1 MPVRIA
7 QVAVSDATVQYDKL
21 YSYRV
26 PPQLAGTVFCGSM
39 VLAPFGRGNTPRL
52 AVVIELGEG
61 EDGPKLKALLAAA
74 PEDARLTPHLLDLVR
89 FLKDRTFCTWFEAVK
104 AVIPYG
110 AQYQPG
116 TDHGRPVL
124 QNRLTQPTERV
135 YTLVGELPA
144 KPKPGA
150 RQQQAVEAL
159 QSGPRTQKELQELGI
174 NKPTLDTL
182 CEKGV
187 LTAAER
193 RVTQDLLADLPFDP
207 RPLELSA
214 EQRAAVEALLPDLR
228 ADAPRAALLYGVTGS
243 GKTAVFEELI
253 AQTLAL
259 GRKALVLVPE
269 IGLTPQMLRR
279 LKARFGSRL
288 AVQHSALSNTE
299 RLIQWRMIQHGNAD
313 IVVGTR
319 SAVFA
324 PLENLGL
331 IVIDEEQ
338 EHTYQSES
346 SPRYD
351 AHAVASKRAA
361 QEHAL
366 LVLSSATPRTE
377 TWYAAQTGRIR
388 LVQLRERY
396 GGRPL
401 PQVEFIDMR
410 AELAAGNPREV
421 SVRLAQE
428 LRDTVRRGE
437 QAILLLNRRGYHTVA
452 QCAACGQVVECPNCS
467 VPMVYHKPRRA
478 LLCHHCGHQVCP
490 PPTACPKCGGKL
502 VYSGFGTQRVEEEL
516 AELLPS
522 ARTLRMDQDST
533 GRKNAHARMLGQF
546 ANGDYDI
553 LLGTQ
558 MVAKG
563 LDFEKVTLVGVLGID
578 SLLFGQGFRAY
589 ESVFSLITQVV
600 GRGGRAELPG
610 RALIQTTV
618 LRHPVLQLAA
628 AQDYPA
634 FYKEEIAFRQLG
646 LYPPFCAFCVIGFTG
661 ADNQPTWQAA
671 RRFGAIL
678 AGLAAKTPNM
688 PLRILGPVPMDIALM
703 NGKHRYKL
711 TLKCRGDAA
720 FRGLLRR
727 TLAAAEAEKLTAKT
741 SITLDFNSDGDL

>member
-1 MPVRIA
+1 MA

-26 PPQLAGTVFCGSM
+26 PAALESTVFSGSM
-39 VLAPFGRGNTPRL
+39 VLVPFGRGNAPRL
-52 AVVIELGEG
+52 AVVVELGEG
-61 EDGPKLKALLAAA
+61 EADARTKDLLTAA
-74 PEDARLTPHLLDLVR
+74 PEDARLTPHLLELVR
-89 FLKDRTFCTWFEAVK
+89 FLKERTFCTWFEAVK

-116 TDHGRPVL
+116 VENGRPVL
-124 QNRLTQPTERV
+124 KNRLAQPLERV
-135 YTLVGELPA
+135 YTLLAPLPER
-144 KPKPGA
+144 PRPGA
-150 RQQQAVEAL
+150 RQRQAAEAL
-159 QSGPRTQKELQELGI
+159 RDGPLTQKQLQELGVS
-174 NKPTLDTL
+174 KATLDGL
-182 CEKGV
+182 CQKGV
-187 LTAAER
+187 LAVRER
-193 RVTQDLLADLPFDP
+193 RPALDLLADLPFDP
-207 RPLELSA
+207 QPLELSA
-214 EQRAAVEALLPDLR
+214 EQRAACDALLPDLR
-228 ADAPRAALLYGVTGS
+228 AGKPAAALLYGVTGS

-259 GRKALVLVPE
+259 GRRALVLVPE

-299 RLIQWRMIQHGNAD
+299 RLLQWRMIQHGNAD

-346 SPRYD
+346 SPRYS
-351 AHAVASKRAA
+351 AHDIARKRAA
-361 QEHAL
+361 QEGAL
-366 LVLSSATPRTE
+366 LVFSSATPRTE
-377 TWYAAQTGRIR
+377 TWYAAQKGRVR
-388 LVQLRERY
+388 LVQLTQRY

-401 PQVEFIDMR
+401 PQVDFIDMR

-421 SVRLAQE
+421 SVRLAKE
-428 LRDTVRRGE
+428 LADTISRGE
-437 QAILLLNRRGYHTVA
+437 QAILLLNRRGYHTVG
-452 QCAACGQVVECPNCS
+452 QCAACGQVLECPNCS
-467 VPMVYHKPRRA
+467 VPMVYHKPRYA
-478 LLCHHCGHQVCP
+478 LLCHHCGHSVCP
-490 PPTACPKCGGKL
+490 PPDTCPKCGGKL

-516 AELLPS
+516 AALLPG
-522 ARTLRMDQDST
+522 ARILRMDQDST
-533 GRKNAHARMLGQF
+533 GRKNAHAQMLGRF
-546 ANGDYDI
+546 ADGEYDI

-563 LDFEKVTLVGVLGID
+563 LDFERVTLVGVLGID
-578 SLLFGQGFRAY
+578 NLLFGQGFRAY

-618 LRHPVLQLAA
+618 PRHPVLQLAA

-634 FYKEEIAFRQLG
+634 FYRQEIAFRQLG
-646 LYPPFCAFCVIGFTG
+646 LYPPFCAFCVVGFTG
-661 ADNQPTWQAA
+661 AENLPTLQAA
-671 RRFGAIL
+671 RRFGTLL
-678 AGLAAKTPNM
+678 AQRAAQTPEL
-688 PLRILGPVPMDIALM
+688 PLRILGPVPMNIALLG
-703 NGKHRYKL
+703 GKYRYKV
-711 TLKCRGDAA
+711 TLKSRGDAP
-720 FRGLLRR
+720 FRALLH
-727 TLAAAEAEKLTAKT
+727 AALDDYAAEKLPARA